1 MAVISFFV
9 FLNSV
14 GYIINVAREIDN
26 FFPGAFKYLNIPVY
40 DTEDADLLKYWD
52 KTYKFICKAKLVV
65 RI

>member
-1 MAVISFFV
+1 M

-26 FFPGAFKYLNIPVY
+26 FFPGAFKYLNIPVF

-52 KTYKFICKAKLVV
+52 KTYKFIRKAKLV
-65 RI
+65 ILI